1 MNVDIRDIDY
11 RLQRPRRDR
20 GCVSA
25 GGVRAWST
33 FLCPGDARRVARTS
47 NSHRCQAPHLQFCA
61 PSQRSRHPGNQSG
74 IATPNGIPSIAR
86 WCVRKLLVRRDG
98 SRSAVS
104 RETVARFRRGN
115 DNSCVSYAVHKLATF
130 PRRFD
135 TPRDSR
141 ANRLDSGR
149 PRYGPNSWGIWSF
162 SPVSRET
169 LQVPNTNWR
178 NATRAG

>member
-1 MNVDIRDIDY
+1 MTVD
-11 RLQRPRRDR
+11 
-20 GCVSA
+20 VSA
-25 GGVRAWST
+25 LGESALGRRFHVPETHGELQGLAIPAAVRLPTFSSAHPPNGAGTLETSQASQPQTGFPQLQGGVSASSW
-33 FLCPGDARRVARTS
+33 
-47 NSHRCQAPHLQFCA
+47 
-61 PSQRSRHPGNQSG
+61 
-74 IATPNGIPSIAR
+74 
-86 WCVRKLLVRRDG
+86 VRRDG

-104 RETVARFRRGN
+104 RETMARFRRGN
-115 DNSCVSYAVHKLATF
+115 ENSCVSYAVHKLATF

-149 PRYGPNSWGIWSF
+149 PRYGPHSWGIWSF

-178 NATRAG
+178 NATWAV